1 MTKKKKTITQHAVTT
16 RLTVGD
22 YAALLAEAEVRGSN
36 PAQVLR
42 LAWSLYLENKSI
54 ESRIELLENRMT
66 RRTFEIVSVVAGLSE
81 TERQDALSQV
91 KRHLEVTK

>member
-1 MTKKKKTITQHAVTT
+1 MAKKKNNIAQHAVTT

-22 YAALLAEAEVRGSN
+22 YAALRAEAEARGSN

-54 ESRIELLENRMT
+54 ESRIDRLENRMT
-66 RRTFEIVSVVAGLSE
+66 RRTFEIVSVVAGLSQV
-81 TERQDALSQV
+81 ERQEALSQV
-91 KRHLEVTK
+91 KKYLEATT